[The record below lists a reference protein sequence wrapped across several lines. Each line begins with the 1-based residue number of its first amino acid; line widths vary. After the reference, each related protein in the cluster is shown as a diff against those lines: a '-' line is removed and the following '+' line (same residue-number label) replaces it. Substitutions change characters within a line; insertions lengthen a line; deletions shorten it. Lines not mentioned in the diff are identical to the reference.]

1 MKFIKLFLPLVDI
14 YLAFNIWVLKMFR
27 KFLSKFNKKK
37 ADHGQDHDS
46 DSDSTMKDLKNEI
59 KERIRQRTKEFEKL
73 NDLKLSFEKYKSK
86 IKFVFE
92 NKNFRDELFSKFSD
106 LWENKRI
113 KEDKEIY
120 AIITQVSIANAFL
133 AGLPGKLAVGVYV
146 CMALEFYMAIAIAKP
161 TPSSLLIAH

>member
-1 MKFIKLFLPLVDI
+1 MKFIKLFLPFVDI

-37 ADHGQDHDS
+37 ADHGQDRD
-46 DSDSTMKDLKNEI
+46 KDLENGI

-92 NKNFRDELFSKFSD
+92 NTKFRD
-106 LWENKRI
+106 
-113 KEDKEIY
+113 
-120 AIITQVSIANAFL
+120 
-133 AGLPGKLAVGVYV
+133 
-146 CMALEFYMAIAIAKP
+146 
-161 TPSSLLIAH
+161 

>member
-14 YLAFNIWVLKMFR
+14 YLAFNIWILKMFR

-73 NDLKLSFEKYKSK
+73 NDLKLSFAKYNLHSLSEGNSYSLGPLPLRLSIVKG
-86 IKFVFE
+86 
-92 NKNFRDELFSKFSD
+92 
-106 LWENKRI
+106 
-113 KEDKEIY
+113 
-120 AIITQVSIANAFL
+120 AIF
-133 AGLPGKLAVGVYV
+133 
-146 CMALEFYMAIAIAKP
+146 
-161 TPSSLLIAH
+161 